1 MEKLP
6 IGGGKELA
14 GLRVLGPDAAFR
26 PVPDREGDASAC
38 VRGGKPNIGKER
50 SARKWRQFGLRGNGS
65 VAGRSPGSW
74 PLIQNGLTTARTTM
88 ATIRTVGTSL
98 IIR

>member
-50 SARKWRQFGLRGNGS
+50 SARKWRQFGRQFGLGVMDQS
-65 VAGRSPGSW
+65 LVAVPDFGP
-74 PLIQNGLTTARTTM
+74 
-88 ATIRTVGTSL
+88 
-98 IIR
+98 

>member
-50 SARKWRQFGLRGNGS
+50 SARKWRQFGRQFGLGGNGS
-65 VAGRSPGSW
+65 VAGRSPGFW
-74 PLIQNGLTTARTTM
+74 PLI
-88 ATIRTVGTSL
+88 
-98 IIR
+98 